1 MIKIKLRELI
11 WEHDTTATDIVN
23 VTGLNASNISE
34 IVRGRHTNLQL
45 DTINKLCK
53 YFNCKISDILE
64 YIPD

>member
-1 MIKIKLRELI
+1 MIKVKLRELI
-11 WEHDTTATDIVN
+11 WEYDTTAKHIAE

-34 IVRGRHTNLQL
+34 IVRGKHTNLEL